1 MRIRGVVLVL
11 VVGLVLVLSSA
22 GVAVALGLQNAS
34 AIVHVRAFDHVW
46 TTHLYTLLIIG
57 ALVACWFLLGISF
70 IWCRIGEKRRAR
82 AAQRASLRAEP
93 PDQPVRAGRP
103 LRAAHRVASRSA

>member
-1 MRIRGVVLVL
+1 ML

-22 GVAVALGLQNAS
+22 GVAVALGLENAS
-34 AIVHVRAFDHVW
+34 AIVEIRAFDHVW

-70 IWCRIGEKRRAR
+70 IWCRVGEKRRAR
-82 AAQRASLRAEP
+82 AARRTTSVRTAST
-93 PDQPVRAGRP
+93 DQPARSERP
-103 LRAAHRVASRSA
+103 LRAAHRMASRSA